1 MVKAALL
8 PAESSE
14 PRDAPVQARAS
25 NNGNDSRARARRER
39 GIRPA
44 LRQLLRSHLLV
55 LGTDVAAEDAVS
67 TVFTRALAAG
77 PRYDDPSLRSWLF
90 AIAHNVVAN
99 AYRAERPGASLES
112 AWDLPDRVPL
122 LEETVIV
129 DDERDRLLGALRR
142 LPEDQRRVLELRLA
156 GLTGLEIAHLLNR
169 SHGAV
174 KMLQLRAYARLRDI
188 LADAAGDE
196 EEARRG

>member
-1 MVKAALL
+1 MPLSRREHPTTVTILALA
-8 PAESSE
+8 PAESAAFAQLYANFFD
-14 PRDAPVQARAS
+14 PIYWYC
-25 NNGNDSRARARRER
+25 RAR
-39 GIRPA
+39 
-44 LRQLLRSHLLV
+44 

-112 AWDLPDRVPL
+112 AWDLPDPVPL